1 MIVHSKGLRSPYAAA
16 MVFLAGLAAGPAA
29 AQNIDVR
36 ITADNAYRFGFGSV
50 STFTTVSPN
59 IESFLASQIFSCG
72 TGPEAYSVPQSP
84 SDYLYIVAYADKATT
99 QGVLG
104 QFQVGSNPKIYTG
117 VGPWEVCAV
126 GTDFDPGSGGPSV
139 SQINADIVNC
149 NAGDP
154 MVTSR
159 AWVNTTGTAIGKLQF
174 GEANGATPQTGPG
187 NEFSQVCTTGANGI
201 DATAVWMWYNWDPA
215 NIVWPAQSP
224 FIWPGTAVNTDD
236 EYLIFRL
243 PMKAVP
249 GVSADIPALKPA
261 GIAVLAMLLAGIAL
275 RQLARRK
282 SERLRD

>member
-1 MIVHSKGLRSPYAAA
+1 MNVHSTPFAAA
-16 MVFLAGLAAGPAA
+16 MVFLASLASVPVV

-50 STFTTVSPN
+50 SSFTAASPN
-59 IESFLASQIFSCG
+59 IESFLAGDIFNCS
-72 TGPEAYSVPQSP
+72 TGPEAYSVPQNP
-84 SDYLYIVAYADKATT
+84 NDYLYIVAYADKATT

-126 GTDFDPGSGGPSV
+126 GTDFDPGSGGPTV
-139 SQINADIVNC
+139 PQINADIINC

-154 MVTSR
+154 LVTSR

-174 GEANGATPQTGPG
+174 GEPNGATPQTGPG
-187 NEFSQVCTTGANGI
+187 NEFPQVCTTGSNGI
-201 DATAVWMWYNWDPA
+201 DPAAVWMWYNWDPT

-224 FIWPGTAVNTDD
+224 FIWPGSAVNIDD

-243 PMKAVP
+243 PMQAVP
-249 GVSADIPALKPA
+249 GVTA
-261 GIAVLAMLLAGIAL
+261 GIPTLEPVGIAILAALLVCIAL
-275 RQLARRK
+275 RQLARRR
-282 SERLRD
+282 SEELKRL